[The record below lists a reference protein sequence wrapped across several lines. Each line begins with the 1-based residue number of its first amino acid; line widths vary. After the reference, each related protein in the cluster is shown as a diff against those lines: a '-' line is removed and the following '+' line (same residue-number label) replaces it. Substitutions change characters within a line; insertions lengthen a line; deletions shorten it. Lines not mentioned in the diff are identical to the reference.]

1 MSWTQ
6 KQQRLAIMAT
16 QLAGWN
22 ILQRYMVMKH
32 CGCPIDRQTGHPS
45 TKHDRNTNQ
54 QFAMFMSYA
63 EPVARD
69 RGKPLHPPRNHESW
83 EAVVHDDAHRLRD
96 RAHRIMIE
104 AIERVPSKYDKGLEQ
119 YVVKHVYS
127 CDQSQT
133 GAGFLEY
140 EPESFAQCDGPTLI
154 RCIECMRAFVGREFA
169 RRGITP
175 RSFDIPRKAQERAR
189 KAS

>member
-1 MSWTQ
+1 
-6 KQQRLAIMAT
+6 
-16 QLAGWN
+16 
-22 ILQRYMVMKH
+22 
-32 CGCPIDRQTGHPS
+32 
-45 TKHDRNTNQ
+45 
-54 QFAMFMSYA
+54 MFMSYA